1 MTIQTQA
8 FTPLEFRPQ
17 KYIPINQ
24 PPKQKTSILNLISAN
39 NLDSRVINGYF
50 IKISNLNVPYIT

>member
-1 MTIQTQA
+1 MTIQTQT

-24 PPKQKTSILNLISAN
+24 PPKQKTSILKCDTKL
-39 NLDSRVINGYF
+39 R
-50 IKISNLNVPYIT
+50 K

>member
-24 PPKQKTSILNLISAN
+24 LPKQKTSILNL
-39 NLDSRVINGYF
+39 
-50 IKISNLNVPYIT
+50 

>member
-17 KYIPINQ
+17 KYIPTKLTSKAKNKYFKLIN
-24 PPKQKTSILNLISAN
+24 T
-39 NLDSRVINGYF
+39 
-50 IKISNLNVPYIT
+50 

>member
-24 PPKQKTSILNLISAN
+24 PPKQKTSILKGQRN
-39 NLDSRVINGYF
+39 NLRDF
-50 IKISNLNVPYIT
+50 IFKHII

>member
-8 FTPLEFRPQ
+8 FTPPEFQPQ

-24 PPKQKTSILNLISAN
+24 LPKQKTSI
-39 NLDSRVINGYF
+39 
-50 IKISNLNVPYIT
+50 SNL